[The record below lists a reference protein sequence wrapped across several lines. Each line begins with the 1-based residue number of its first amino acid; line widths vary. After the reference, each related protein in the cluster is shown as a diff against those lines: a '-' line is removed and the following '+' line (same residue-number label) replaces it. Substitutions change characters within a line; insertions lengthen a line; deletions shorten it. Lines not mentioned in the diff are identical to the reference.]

1 MAGRFVREA
10 FRRKG
15 LSDLEWK
22 LFEDIFPE
30 KPSKRGKGMPHTP
43 YRYVLNSL
51 LYILITGCRW
61 CDLPHGGTWA
71 SKSSSHRWLKRWR
84 SDGTF
89 EYIQGRVLAI
99 ADERG
104 LINWDFGAKLATG
117 ILPGGRLCAVDGS
130 FSRRIGR
137 R

>member
-1 MAGRFVREA
+1 LKCGNLLLILRRVYLFMAGRFE
-10 FRRKG
+10 G

-30 KPSKRGKGMPHTP
+30 ESSKRGKGMPHAP

-51 LYILITGCRW
+51 LYTLITGCGW
-61 CDLPHGGTWA
+61 CDLPQGDIWA
-71 SKSSSHRWLKRWR
+71 SKSSSYRWLKRWR

-99 ADERG
+99 ANERG
-104 LINWDFGAKLATG
+104 LINWDFGA
-117 ILPGGRLCAVDGS
+117 VDGS
-130 FSRRIGR
+130 FSPWKGR

>member
-1 MAGRFVREA
+1 MRGVYLCMAGRFE
-10 FRRKG
+10 G

-22 LFEDIFPE
+22 LFEDIFPNE
-30 KPSKRGKGMPHTP
+30 PKKRGKGMPHAP
-43 YRYVLNSL
+43 YRHVLNSM

-61 CDLPHGGTWA
+61 CDLPRGNVWA

-99 ADERG
+99 ANERG
-104 LINWDFGAKLATG
+104 LINWDFGA
-117 ILPGGRLCAVDGS
+117 VDGS
-130 FSRRIGR
+130 FSPWKGR